1 MLLQQNPTIIKKD
14 SWDGSDVFNNNDCTE
29 RFVKSILKAGL
40 LGFEFIDYKQK
51 YDAFDKKIYFKTL
64 KDFNKISTLKE
75 KDL

>member
-1 MLLQQNPTIIKKD
+1 M
-14 SWDGSDVFNNNDCTE
+14 FNNNDCTE